1 MSNMKKIVFT
11 IMMAIVMFTSV
22 SVFAATP
29 SKGKILLV
37 ASSENTME
45 LQNHTQM
52 PVGFYL
58 NELAVPAQY
67 LAKQGYT
74 VVMATP
80 SGEKPTMDAGSNNA
94 IFFNKNE
101 KAREEALSFVGN
113 LQPISLQKAVNELDE
128 FSALFVPGGHAPMTD
143 LMQDKNLF
151 LALQYFHKTGKP
163 TAMICH
169 GPVAALA
176 ALPQATAFRQAM
188 VAGDIHAALTASQN
202 WQYAGYKMTVLSN
215 PEELPGEIKKNTQ
228 MPFHVADALQ
238 VAGAIVEEKGIYTSH
253 VVRDR
258 ELITGQNPASD
269 LALAKELVQALQEKK
284 R

>member
-1 MSNMKKIVFT
+1 MKKMVAG
-11 IMMAIVMFTSV
+11 MLLAVMLMINTGV
-22 SVFAATP
+22 SAAAP

-37 ASSENTME
+37 ASSQSTME
-45 LQNHTQM
+45 LQNHSQM

-74 VVMATP
+74 IVLATP
-80 SGEKPTMDAGSNNA
+80 SGEKPVMDAGSNKA
-94 IFFNKNE
+94 LFFKDGE
-101 KAREEALSFVGN
+101 EERQEALTFVEN
-113 LQPISLQKAVNELDE
+113 LQPVSLQQAAAKLEQFA
-128 FSALFVPGGHAPMTD
+128 ALFVPGGHAPMTD
-143 LMQDKNLF
+143 LMQDKNLYT
-151 LALQYFHKTGKP
+151 ALQYFHAQGKP

-176 ALPQATAFRQAM
+176 ALPQAAEFRQAM
-188 VAGDIHAALTASQN
+188 VRGDIRAAKAASPN
-202 WQYAGYKMTVLSN
+202 WLYAGYRMTVLSN
-215 PEELPGEIKKNTQ
+215 PEELPGELKMKTQ

-238 VAGAIVEEKGIYTSH
+238 VAGGILEEQGIYTSH

-269 LALAKELVQALQEKK
+269 LALAKELVKALQGAKK
-284 R
+284 